1 MKLTLL
7 EFHIMFRAWKTVVAK
22 GLILAIPRQAV
33 PRVVAKTEYFTKKLI
48 QVDLM
53 LYLSADLKAF
63 NPVFIGG
70 VRPLRNAQLD
80 VFRLYS
86 PLCDG
91 FKDDFLPTPTV
102 T

>member
-22 GLILAIPRQAV
+22 ELILAIPRQAV

-70 VRPLRNAQLD
+70 VRPLRNAQFD